1 VDPVAEHGPAQS
13 QGRASRVRRVQEEAA
28 EIRHAIPL
36 AIAAALVGVVSLLT
50 TVFVAHVLSTR
61 GYGTLIILL
70 GLFLVVSQPG
80 TALLVSVVRRV
91 SSWRAAGLGEQVRPW
106 VARVHRIGEVCLVLL
121 AVVMFLI
128 RVPVAHAL
136 SLPSPSGVT
145 EILTAGGIWVLLSI
159 DRGLL
164 QVSRDYTDLS
174 INLVIESVMRCALTV
189 GMAAELGVEGA
200 AIGLLI
206 AEVVT
211 AGHARFT
218 ATRAMV
224 RNATPTDQTQPSS
237 PPRPSESESSG
248 TVSSGAVSSGT
259 ESPATVP
266 AGGVPSETDAS
277 SETAVEPTEFELEV
291 VAEATES
298 VVAATAVH
306 GGKDLV
312 ADVLTALGSLLL
324 LALLQNL
331 DVIILGSKSHGHHSG
346 AYAAISVPSKAL
358 VFVALVLVNY
368 LLPEATIRHQAG
380 SHALK
385 QLGQTFAVLAI
396 PCLVLLGMA
405 VVAAHGVLGLVFG
418 KHLTGAAPAFSS
430 IVLAMIFMAVTVV
443 LAIYLLGVGW
453 RWVVLVLAVG
463 AGALAAAAAAA
474 NGEYL
479 ATARADLAVQVGLCA
494 VTTVCFVAV
503 HRRTARR
510 RALVAN
516 TSLEAD
522 QSLA

>member
-1 VDPVAEHGPAQS
+1 
-13 QGRASRVRRVQEEAA
+13 
-28 EIRHAIPL
+28 
-36 AIAAALVGVVSLLT
+36 
-50 TVFVAHVLSTR
+50 
-61 GYGTLIILL
+61 
-70 GLFLVVSQPG
+70 
-80 TALLVSVVRRV
+80 
-91 SSWRAAGLGEQVRPW
+91 
-106 VARVHRIGEVCLVLL
+106 
-121 AVVMFLI
+121 
-128 RVPVAHAL
+128 
-136 SLPSPSGVT
+136 
-145 EILTAGGIWVLLSI
+145 
-159 DRGLL
+159 
-164 QVSRDYTDLS
+164 
-174 INLVIESVMRCALTV
+174 VMRCALTV

-211 AGHARFT
+211 AGHARLT

-224 RNATPTDQTQPSS
+224 RALTPIDPTPASS
-237 PPRPSESESSG
+237 PP
-248 TVSSGAVSSGT
+248 TSSGAVASGT
-259 ESPATVP
+259 VGPAAVAVGP
-266 AGGVPSETDAS
+266 VPSGADAAA
-277 SETAVEPTEFELEV
+277 ETAEEPTEFELEV
-291 VAEATES
+291 GAEATES

-405 VVAAHGVLGLVFG
+405 VVAAHGVLALVFG
-418 KHLTGAAPAFSS
+418 HHLTAAAPAFST
-430 IVLAMIFMAVTVV
+430 IVLAMIFMSITVV
-443 LAIYLLGVGW
+443 LSIYLLGVGW
-453 RWVVLVLAVG
+453 RWVVLVLAGG

-474 NGEYL
+474 NGGYL

-516 TSLEAD
+516 ASLEAD

>member
-1 VDPVAEHGPAQS
+1 MDPVAEDGPARS
-13 QGRASRVRRVQEEAA
+13 LGSASRVRRVQEEAS
-28 EIRHAIPL
+28 ELRHAIPL

-91 SSWRAAGLGEQVRPW
+91 SSWRVAGLGDQVRPW
-106 VARVHRIGEVCLVLL
+106 VARVHRIAEVSLVLF

-145 EILTAGGIWVLLSI
+145 EILTASGIWVVLAI

-189 GMAAELGVEGA
+189 GLAAELGVEGGA
-200 AIGLLI
+200 LGLLI

-211 AGHARFT
+211 FGHARFT

-224 RNATPTDQTQPSS
+224 RHATPTDPAQAAT
-237 PPRPSESESSG
+237 PPKPSESAPSE
-248 TVSSGAVSSGT
+248 A
-259 ESPATVP
+259 
-266 AGGVPSETDAS
+266 VPSPKDAFS
-277 SETAVEPTEFELEV
+277 ATAEEPTEFELEV

-418 KHLTGAAPAFSS
+418 RHLTAAAPAFSS
-430 IVLAMIFMAVTVV
+430 IVLAMIFMSVTVV

-463 AGALAAAAAAA
+463 AGALAAATAAA

-494 VTTVCFVAV
+494 VTTVCFVTV

-516 TSLEAD
+516 ASLEAD

>member
-1 VDPVAEHGPAQS
+1 MTPLAEEGPARS
-13 QGRASRVRRVQEEAA
+13 AGRVSRVGRVQEEAS
-28 EIRHAIPL
+28 ELRHAIPL
-36 AIAAALVGVVSLLT
+36 AVAAALVGVVSLLT

-61 GYGTLIILL
+61 GYGTLIVLL

-91 SSWRAAGLGEQVRPW
+91 SSWRAAGLDAQVRPW
-106 VARVHRIGEVCLVLL
+106 VARVHRIGETGVVVL
-121 AVVMFLI
+121 AVAMFLI

-145 EILTAGGIWVLLSI
+145 EILTAAGVWVVLSI

-174 INLVIESVMRCALTV
+174 VNLVIEAVMRCALTV

-200 AIGLLI
+200 ALGLLI

-211 AGHARFT
+211 ATHARFS

-224 RNATPTDQTQPSS
+224 RNA
-237 PPRPSESESSG
+237 PPL
-248 TVSSGAVSSGT
+248 GT
-259 ESPATVP
+259 EGVGAGSSSAGVQGSPAQ
-266 AGGVPSETDAS
+266 A
-277 SETAVEPTEFELEV
+277 AVVVEEPTVFEREV

-298 VVAATAVH
+298 VVATAVH
-306 GGKDLV
+306 GSKDLV

-346 AYAAISVPSKAL
+346 AYAAISVPAKAL

-385 QLGQTFAVLAI
+385 QLAQTFAVLAI

-418 KHLTGAAPAFSS
+418 HHLTAASHAFST

-443 LAIYLLGVGW
+443 LAIYLLGIGW
-453 RWVVLVLAVG
+453 RWVVVILAAG
-463 AGALAAAAAAA
+463 AGALAAATAAAH
-474 NGEYL
+474 GEYL

-494 VTTVCFVAV
+494 VTSVCFVSV
-503 HRRTARR
+503 HRRSVRR
-510 RALVAN
+510 RAVVDDA
-516 TSLEAD
+516 SSEVD